1 MDNGLFKKKKLQNH
15 KTQQAE
21 MKFSTEHLQPMPA
34 AHKESIL
41 T

>member
-1 MDNGLFKKKKLQNH
+1 MDFSRRKSY
-15 KTQQAE
+15 KTIQLNKQKW
-21 MKFSTEHLQPMPA
+21 KFSTEHLQPMPA